1 MRLPRTVIAAA
12 KPGSRRRPRSN
23 GSRQRASRSRLVRPL
38 FAAALVVAA
47 AALTLGLTFGLPG
60 LASDEPPTSAG
71 LQSLLQGGTP
81 LVVFSEF
88 AEDADTIWA
97 ADPDD
102 PTDRVQLGRVDH
114 ALGYGISP
122 TLSPDGTRIAYTV
135 LPPEVTGLGLDTV
148 AELWILDTAGGKTSR
163 LAEGVDLLAAPVWS
177 PTGDAVV
184 VRRGGWREDGSAS
197 FQLLRIDL
205 NGAAVPLAAAEADL
219 VPIDFSPDGAWFF
232 YAALTSA
239 GTELARAPA
248 GGGGAAETVAHLSA
262 GVARDLRLS
271 PDGMRLAYLA
281 QAPDD
286 ANVAFVLGVLNL
298 QTGEVAASPDDGVAR
313 FSPLWERDGVLTVGR
328 LDGGGAPARLI
339 VEGAGVA
346 LEAPQL
352 PGPAGGTGFDVPIS
366 WSPDGVHLATR
377 SFARASLADP
387 GPSRVVVVAT
397 DGGRRELSPLS
408 DITIV
413 GWLEVA
419 P

>member
-12 KPGSRRRPRSN
+12 KPGARRRPRSN
-23 GSRQRASRSRLVRPL
+23 GRRQPASRSRLYRPL
-38 FAAALVVAA
+38 LAAALVLAA

-60 LASDEPPTSAG
+60 LASDEAPTAAG
-71 LQSLLQGGTP
+71 LQALLQGGTP

-102 PTDRVQLGRVDH
+102 PADRVQLGRVDH

-135 LPPEVTGLGLDTV
+135 LPPEVARLGLDTL
-148 AELWILDTAGGKTSR
+148 AELWILDTAGGKTRR
-163 LAEGVDLLAAPVWS
+163 LAQGVDLLAAPVWS
-177 PTGDAVV
+177 PAGDAVV
-184 VRRGGWREDGSAS
+184 VRRGGWRDDGNAS

-205 NGAAVPLAAAEADL
+205 NGAAVPLAAAEAEL
-219 VPIDFSPDGAWFF
+219 LPIDFSPDGAWFF

-248 GGGGAAETVAHLSA
+248 GGGGAAETVAQLSA

-286 ANVAFVLGVLNL
+286 ANVAFILGVLNL
-298 QTGEVAASPDDGVAR
+298 QTGEVAASPDDGAAQ

-328 LDGGGAPARLI
+328 IDGGGAPARLI
-339 VEGAGVA
+339 VEGTGVS

-352 PGPAGGTGFDVPIS
+352 PGPSGGTGFDVPIS

>member
-12 KPGSRRRPRSN
+12 TSGARRRPRSN
-23 GSRQRASRSRLVRPL
+23 GGQPRTFASRLFRPL
-38 FAAALVVAA
+38 MAAALVVGA

-60 LASDEPPTSAG
+60 LASDEPSTAVG

-88 AEDADTIWA
+88 GEEADTLWA

-102 PTDRVQLGRVDH
+102 PTDRIQLGRVNH

-122 TLSPDGTRIAYTV
+122 TLSPDGTRIAYTA
-135 LPPEVTGLGLDTV
+135 LPPEVARPGLDTL
-148 AELWILDTAGGKTSR
+148 AELWTLDTAGGKTRR
-163 LAEGVDLLAAPVWS
+163 LAQGVDLLAAPVWS
-177 PTGDAVV
+177 PAGDAVV
-184 VRRGGWREDGSAS
+184 VRRGGWRDDGSAS
-197 FQLLRIDL
+197 FQLLRIDM
-205 NGAAVPLAAAEADL
+205 NGASVQIAAAEADL
-219 VPIDFSPDGAWFF
+219 LPIDFSPDGAWFF
-232 YAALTSA
+232 YASFTRA
-239 GTELARAPA
+239 GTELMRAPA
-248 GGGGAAETVAHLSA
+248 GGGASETVAHLSD
-262 GVARDLRLS
+262 GVARDWRLS

-281 QAPDD
+281 QAPAD
-286 ANVAFVLGVLNL
+286 ANVAFVLRVLDL
-298 QTGEVAASPDDGVAR
+298 QTGEVAASPDDGAAQ

-328 LDGGGAPARLI
+328 LDGGGTPARLI
-339 VEGAGVA
+339 VEGAVAA
-346 LEAPQL
+346 LEAALL

-366 WSPDGVHLATR
+366 WSPDGVHLAVR
-377 SFARASLADP
+377 GFAAASLADP
-387 GPSRVVVVAT
+387 GPSRVLVVAT

>member
-1 MRLPRTVIAAA
+1 MRLPRTVVAAA
-12 KPGSRRRPRSN
+12 KSGARRRLRSN
-23 GSRQRASRSRLVRPL
+23 GRPPRASASRLFRPL
-38 FAAALVVAA
+38 VAAALVVGAA
-47 AALTLGLTFGLPG
+47 GLTLGLTFGLPG
-60 LASDEPPTSAG
+60 LARDEPPTSAG

-88 AEDADTIWA
+88 GEEADTLWA

-102 PTDRVQLGRVDH
+102 PTDRIQLGRVNH

-135 LPPEVTGLGLDTV
+135 LPPEVARPGLNTL
-148 AELWILDTAGGKTSR
+148 AELWILDTAGGKTRR
-163 LAEGVDLLAAPVWS
+163 LAQGVDLLAAPVWS
-177 PTGDAVV
+177 PAGDAVV
-184 VRRGGWREDGSAS
+184 VRRGEWRTDGSAS

-205 NGAAVPLAAAEADL
+205 NGAAVQVAAAEADL
-219 VPIDFSPDGAWFF
+219 LPIDFSPDGAWFF
-232 YAALTSA
+232 YAALTRA

-248 GGGGAAETVAHLSA
+248 GGGGAAETVAHLSD
-262 GVARDLRLS
+262 GVARDWRLS

-286 ANVAFVLGVLNL
+286 ANVAFVLRVLDL
-298 QTGEVAASPDDGVAR
+298 QTGAMAASPDDGAAQ

-339 VEGAGVA
+339 VEGAGAA
-346 LEAPQL
+346 LEAALL
-352 PGPAGGTGFDVPIS
+352 PGLGGGTGFDVPIS

-377 SFARASLADP
+377 SFAGASLADP
-387 GPSRVVVVAT
+387 GPSRVVVIAT
-397 DGGRRELSPLS
+397 DGGRSELSPLS

-413 GWLEVA
+413 GWLEAA